1 MYKFPSDSNENIQQL
16 VECHEIIDKKDF
28 YFFFYTSNSNK
39 KAELDDLLP
48 RLNKKHHINVNLIV
62 ITHDINEIQS
72 QSTKEVVSHKIQ
84 QAMAHFLAHEKQKYL
99 HTTNDNH
106 IILTN
111 NNHIIFCE
119 DTGLGFKRAGK
130 DGSGNYYPGA
140 LIKFPYDSLRNKYN
154 GDFHQVNK
162 ELVTQYGND
171 DAVFS
176 TSFGYYNPQCGSY
189 FANTIDQKFSVAE
202 TYSENGDGFDFDFIL
217 TLPEYGGTKSLAE
230 LNRSLIPKPRAILFE
245 ALYLMITEK

>member
-1 MYKFPSDSNENIQQL
+1 MYKFPVDNNEDVHQFVDCSEL
-16 VECHEIIDKKDF
+16 PDKKDF
-28 YFFFYTSNSNK
+28 YFFFYTSNFNK
-39 KAELDDLLP
+39 KVELDDLLP
-48 RLNKKHHINVNLIV
+48 KLNKKHRVNVHLIV

-72 QSTKEVVSHKIQ
+72 QSTKEVVSDKIQ
-84 QAMAHFLAHEKQKYL
+84 QVMTHFLTHEKQKYL
-99 HTTNDNH
+99 HITNDNH
-106 IILTN
+106 L
-111 NNHIIFCE
+111 IFCE

-130 DGSGNYYPGA
+130 DSSGNYYPGA

-162 ELVTQYGND
+162 ELVSQYGND

-189 FANTIDQKFSVAE
+189 FSNTIDQKFLVAQ
-202 TYSENGDGFDFDFIL
+202 TYSENGNGFDFDFIL

-245 ALYLMITEK
+245 ALYLMITQK